1 MNPQV
6 RGALPLV
13 GENGEPTIYGTDQH
27 HAVDQAWDDERNTQ
41 PGWLAGVQSVL
52 GTTVHR
58 VSRTQTCSRFADYG
72 SAISGDLLEP
82 VGAPRASRVPIDAD
96 NLGCAGQKNC
106 E

>member
-41 PGWLAGVQSVL
+41 PGWLIGVQSAL
-52 GTTVHR
+52 GTTVHSFGYVHR

-72 SAISGDLLEP
+72 SAISGDMLEP
-82 VGAPRASRVPIDAD
+82 VGAEGRAAS
-96 NLGCAGQKNC
+96 Q
-106 E
+106 